1 MNLIDAL
8 NAGVSGIL
16 LTILYVLLMSLLYI
30 ADTKWLKA
38 DGVSGLAM
46 MSVAGVS
53 TIAPPA
59 IAEIFPEVA
68 DYVLVANSQILFASI
83 H

>member
-1 MNLIDAL
+1 
-8 NAGVSGIL
+8 
-16 LTILYVLLMSLLYI
+16 MSLLYF

-83 H
+83 ITSIIIPIVIGRKYKH